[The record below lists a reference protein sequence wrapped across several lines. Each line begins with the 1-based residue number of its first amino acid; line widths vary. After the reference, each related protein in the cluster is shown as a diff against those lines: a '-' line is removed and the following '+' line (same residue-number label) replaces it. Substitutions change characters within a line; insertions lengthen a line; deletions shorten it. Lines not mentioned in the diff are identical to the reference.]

1 MKEHK
6 EPSTMSIWDN
16 VKPKKRAPAC
26 TEVSLGP
33 DGLELKLAWDD
44 GHRASLSGRRL
55 RQYCPCAECVEEW
68 SGKRTYDPETI
79 PAGTKVLELAQVGN
93 YAVSFTFSD
102 AHRTGIY
109 NWEYLRELSQ
119 GGPVA

>member
-1 MKEHK
+1 
-6 EPSTMSIWDN
+6 MSIWDN

-26 TEVSLGP
+26 TQVALGK
-33 DGLELKLAWDD
+33 DGQELALAWDD
-44 GHRASLSGRRL
+44 GRQASLSARRL

-68 SGKRTYDPETI
+68 SGKRTYDPNTI
-79 PAGTKVLELAQVGN
+79 PEATKVLELQQVGN

-109 NWEYLRELSQ
+109 NWEYLRELSE